1 MDASLTVAPTPIW
14 LQVEPIRSV
23 LRRLPVGVSDWL
35 SPSERER
42 YAGLRVASRANQFL
56 AGHWLVR
63 EGLATRHGGEP
74 RDWPLRERRSLP
86 PLPEREDSPA
96 QVSISHSGDWIAA
109 AVADEP
115 IGVDLEQ
122 RRPRAGLL
130 AFAHLLR
137 AEDDP
142 PELDE
147 DTLLQ
152 RWVIKEAWIKR
163 HGFSALPERLARIAL
178 RRCAE
183 AEATVRLW
191 VGASF
196 HLALACDV
204 TGCIGAVAETG
215 PCEAWLAVATD
226 AEARDRAA
234 ARSEPAATSL
244 LP

>member
-1 MDASLTVAPTPIW
+1 MDTPITPALASPW

-23 LRRLPVGVSDWL
+23 LRRLPGGVSDWL

-63 EGLATRHGGEP
+63 EGLAARYGGTP
-74 RDWPLRERRSLP
+74 LDWPLRERRSLP
-86 PLPEREDSPA
+86 PRPEREGCTA
-96 QVSISHSGDWIAA
+96 QVSIAHSGDWIAA
-109 AVADEP
+109 AIADEP
-115 IGVDLEQ
+115 IGIDLEQ
-122 RRPRAGLL
+122 RRPRPGLL

-163 HGFSALPERLARIAL
+163 HGFSALPERLAGMAIRSCGPYDAG
-178 RRCAE
+178 
-183 AEATVRLW
+183 VRLW
-191 VGASF
+191 STADIHVG
-196 HLALACDV
+196 LCQ
-204 TGCIGAVAETG
+204 
-215 PCEAWLAVATD
+215 
-226 AEARDRAA
+226 
-234 ARSEPAATSL
+234 EPAAEYPAVACGNTEDPAPLALSHATRRYWQVRNL
-244 LP
+244 AA